1 MNWAEFIIKLFEEVI
16 KDKIVVVID
25 PKKEIK

>member
-1 MNWAEFIIKLFEEVI
+1 MKAEIIIKLYEELM

>member
-1 MNWAEFIIKLFEEVI
+1 MNWAEFIIKLYEEVI